1 MVTRRD
7 LSWRLL
13 GLVLFGAGCGT
24 SLLHRTVL
32 RTHAA
37 GAATGLEVALGL
49 ASFAFACFG
58 VALVI
63 HGVRLRD
70 EWTREQC
77 RQARRRDSRPHRTPG
92 QPRTES
98 AMGPSTMWPSAF
110 DAGRDGM
117 AAMLVERALLSRAGC
132 PVQARTPDSGAMPEA
147 RHH

>member
-1 MVTRRD
+1 MTRRD

-32 RTHAA
+32 RAHAA
-37 GAATGLEVALGL
+37 GAATGLEAALGL

-77 RQARRRDSRPHRTPG
+77 RQARRRDRPLHRTPG
-92 QPRTES
+92 HPCTDG
-98 AMGPSTMWPSAF
+98 AMWPGAF
-110 DAGRDGM
+110 DAGREGM
-117 AAMLVERALLSRAGC
+117 AAMLVERALLRHATC
-132 PVQARTPDSGAMPEA
+132 PVRARMPDSGGMPGA
-147 RHH
+147 RHQQGRY